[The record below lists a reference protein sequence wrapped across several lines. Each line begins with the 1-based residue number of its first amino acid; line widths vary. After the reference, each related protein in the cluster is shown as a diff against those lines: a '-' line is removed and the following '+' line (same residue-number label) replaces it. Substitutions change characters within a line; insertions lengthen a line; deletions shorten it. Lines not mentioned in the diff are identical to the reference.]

1 MKPVRRQSAI
11 AAAAAGS
18 AGALPGGTQSIVRT
32 VTLLQALGTRRQIG
46 WRLTDIAA
54 HCGLSTSTA
63 YRIMTCLT
71 ALRLARQ
78 RPRDRRYVPGP
89 ALYELALTV
98 PACAHFQTAC
108 HPLLVEIAAQTRW
121 VVFLALLSGSE
132 TVCVDRVGATSVN
145 LMNEVG
151 RKVPLAGS
159 ALGVAILL
167 GLPAAEQRR
176 MLGASRQALLANPA
190 HRGRS
195 YAQMWQRSQRLG
207 VGLNLGNILP
217 GGASLGVSIR
227 SPQGRPVAAL
237 SVAGPVG
244 EFTERRIAAA
254 TQLLRETAARIA
266 REQAELLAE
275 LEAG

>member
-1 MKPVRRQSAI
+1 MNPARRPCAR
-11 AAAAAGS
+11 AAAR
-18 AGALPGGTQSIVRT
+18 GATPGGTQSIVRT

-78 RPRDRRYVPGP
+78 RPQDRRYVPGP

-108 HPLLVEIAAQTRW
+108 HPLLARISAQTGW
-121 VVFLALLSGSE
+121 VVFLALRSGGE
-132 TVCVDRVGATSVN
+132 TVCVDRVGTTSVN

-159 ALGVAILL
+159 SLGIAILL
-167 GLPAAEQRR
+167 GLPAGERR
-176 MLGASRQALLANPA
+176 SLLAASRKALRANAA
-190 HRGRS
+190 HRARTYDAMWDRS
-195 YAQMWQRSQRLG
+195 RRLG

-217 GGASLGVSIR
+217 GGASLGVAIL
-227 SPQGRPVAAL
+227 SPGGSPVAAL
-237 SVAGPVG
+237 SVAGPLA
-244 EFTERRIAAA
+244 EFTEQRIAAA
-254 TQLLRETAARIA
+254 TQLLRASALRIA